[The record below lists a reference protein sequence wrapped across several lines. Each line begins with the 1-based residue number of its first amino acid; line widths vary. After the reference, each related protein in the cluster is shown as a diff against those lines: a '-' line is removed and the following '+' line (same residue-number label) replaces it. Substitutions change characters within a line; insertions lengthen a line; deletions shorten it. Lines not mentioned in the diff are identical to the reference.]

1 MIVHKKG
8 FPVSR
13 RTTYRKS
20 FLLYRKYNVPLKY
33 ENGVSY
39 RVKSPSGKGALWEG
53 EPGNFSIRRLCIF
66 SEVYRFSRM
75 DLRDR

>member
-13 RTTYRKS
+13 RTTIGNP

-33 ENGVSY
+33 ENCVSY
-39 RVKSPSGKGALWEG
+39 RVKSPSGKDALWER
-53 EPGNFSIRRLCIF
+53 EPGIWEYPKVCVNLQTDVR
-66 SEVYRFSRM
+66 
-75 DLRDR
+75 

>member
-13 RTTYRKS
+13 RTT
-20 FLLYRKYNVPLKY
+20 YRKYNVPLKY

-39 RVKSPSGKGALWEG
+39 RVKSPSGKDALWER
-53 EPGNFSIRRLCIF
+53 EPGILVFAGSVFFQKFIDSLVWI
-66 SEVYRFSRM
+66 
-75 DLRDR
+75 

>member
-13 RTTYRKS
+13 RTTIGNP

-33 ENGVSY
+33 ENCVSY
-39 RVKSPSGKGALWEG
+39 RVKSPSCKDALWERD
-53 EPGNFSIRRLCIF
+53 PGILVFAGSVFFQKFIDSLIWI
-66 SEVYRFSRM
+66 
-75 DLRDR
+75 

>member
-13 RTTYRKS
+13 RTTIGNP

-33 ENGVSY
+33 ENCVSY
-39 RVKSPSGKGALWEG
+39 RVKSPSGKDALWER
-53 EPGNFSIRRLCIF
+53 EPGI
-66 SEVYRFSRM
+66 
-75 DLRDR
+75 